1 MGLVSEYKNKQLTIF
16 ALPVENARKVM
27 KVKIFLNSS
36 KILSYCFN
44 DNNLVIDFKIDD
56 ETVIA
61 KETPKIIS
69 FIESTLGCEVV
80 LDNYVSDKINEVA
93 LAKESFDSSIK
104 TLRKLKNDG
113 IDSDSDYV
121 DYCNFCDSTLT
132 CKLRPYQYSA
142 SFYLTIGNGGFDFSV
157 PGSGKTIITYAAYNF
172 LKAKNKC
179 TSILIIGPIN
189 SFNAWFDEYYTCFG
203 TNPDFTSLANMSK
216 NESSTYLLSSP
227 KNHSEITFVNVDKA
241 WRLKNEIIDFL
252 KNKDTLLVID
262 EAHKEKNPDAEITKA
277 VLEITKYVKS
287 RIILTGTPMPNGY
300 EDLYSLMKIYEPYE
314 RVLPYTYYDL
324 KKMTKN
330 GADEHQQG
338 AIMNSISPLYSRVSK
353 KHLIDT
359 KELLPANFRIIPCS
373 MSQEQREIYEFLNT
387 LAYEIDDDF
396 ESALNVNLM
405 RAVLIRKMQVSA
417 NPGLLSK
424 SIISSIEEYR
434 EEYSESFDK
443 EDSDNE
449 ALLKADN
456 ELRKRL
462 AKSKILSLVNKFD
475 TGYAPVPK
483 NQIAVELALEII
495 AKGEK
500 VILWEVFV
508 QNMNTLKSMIEQKY
522 SGRVEIINGTIGG
535 QDRQDAINRFK
546 KGDSMVMIANP
557 ATLAESVSLHRACQ
571 NAIYVNRNFNAAQFI
586 QSKDRIHRINMPLG
600 KTANYYFLVNT
611 DSVDESVHDRLMLKE
626 NRMLKIL
633 DSNELVIGGSEF
645 ENAEFMSL
653 EDVKAAL
660 KK

>member
-1 MGLVSEYKNKQLTIF
+1 
-16 ALPVENARKVM
+16 M

-36 KILSYCFN
+36 KIISYYFN
-44 DNNLVIDFKIDD
+44 DNNLVIEFKIDD

-69 FIESTLGCEVV
+69 FIESTLGCEVT
-80 LDNYVSDKINEVA
+80 LDNYMSGKINKVA

-104 TLRKLKNDG
+104 TLRKLKNDA

-121 DYCNFCDSTLT
+121 EYCNFCDSTLT
-132 CKLRPYQYSA
+132 CKLRPYQYRA

-157 PGSGKTIITYAAYNF
+157 PGSGKTIITYAAYNY
-172 LKAKNKC
+172 LKNKNKC
-179 TSILIIGPIN
+179 NLILIIGPIN

-216 NESSTYLLSSP
+216 NESTTYLLSSP

-252 KNKDTLLVID
+252 KNKDALLVID

-330 GADEHQQG
+330 GADEHQQE

-373 MSQEQREIYEFLNT
+373 MSLEQREIYEFLNT

-462 AKSKILSLVNKFD
+462 AKSKILSLINKFD
-475 TGYAPVPK
+475 TGFAPVPK
-483 NQIAVELALEII
+483 NRIAVELALEII

-522 SGRVEIINGTIGG
+522 SGRIEIINGTIGG

-633 DSNELVIGGSEF
+633 DSNELLIGGSEF